1 MTILGILSSLFFF
14 SLLHGCASQVT
25 VYYLQGTQATLAPSV
40 QTSVN
45 SAGNCTGPWAY
56 CPATLTAPA
65 PPGPTALTPTFTLE
79 TTNAVPQ
86 NASLA
91 QNGSFFGFSI
101 EMSVVNQ
108 VIGFNSTVLYVP
120 FLNLMA
126 NLQQR
131 VGRINIRVGGN
142 TQETATLVSSTP
154 DGKIL
159 EKDKTASSNP
169 TQTPPLIFTPDLLYM
184 LRNVSDLVNVRWYL
198 GVPFN
203 DTSNFRLEIV
213 EQGQAILGD
222 YLIGLQVGNEPDLYA
237 DHGHRPQGYAPQD
250 YFNDFGLMV
259 TAMSQDTLI
268 SQRTRDLL
276 LGPSIQVL
284 WTPEQVWN
292 TGFVSAYSQEL
303 AFLAVERYPTDNC
316 AVAFPDSGDTFHDP
330 QTTFPQFLTHNSAI
344 STVQEYLNSTAFALQ
359 NGKRLLMFETNTAS
373 CGGFPG
379 ISDSFGAALWGLDY
393 GLQMAAVNFGGA
405 LFHVGGQSAA
415 YNALLVS
422 SFVGFY
428 FFVVINAELLYDLP
442 APPTNQSTFLAW
454 TVGPIY
460 YSALVVAEALGP
472 TNTSQVLDLGANNAN
487 QYTPAYG
494 IWENGALARVVLIN
508 FASDSSGQSDIFVNL
523 AMSDA
528 QMPSQVQVKY
538 LISPSVSDVANF
550 TWAGQTFGD
559 TFSSDGRPV
568 GQENVTSLPCSN
580 GSCTIHVPAPGA
592 AIVFLNGLD
601 ETKGG
606 ASTTFSTTTYTKTRN
621 TATVD
626 PGVLQTSN
634 GHSGSTLQLGSTD
647 AGGLKNGTKGKMGGL
662 LGLTAVGAVMI
673 VAGWVT
679 LGQYIL
685 V

>member
-1 MTILGILSSLFFF
+1 MTNSRVNRTSFGVIYSLFFL
-14 SLLHGCASQVT
+14 SLLRGCASQVT
-25 VYYLQGTQATLAPSV
+25 VYYLQGTQATLGPAVP
-40 QTSVN
+40 TAVN

-56 CPATLTAPA
+56 CPATLSAPA
-65 PPGPTALTPTFTLE
+65 PPGPTALPTTFTLQ

-86 NASLA
+86 NASVA

-108 VIGFNSTVLYVP
+108 VTLLGRSVLYVP

-159 EKDKTASSNP
+159 EKDKADTSNP
-169 TQTPPLIFTPDLLYM
+169 TQTPPLVFTPDLLYM

-203 DTSNFRLEIV
+203 DTSNFRLQIV

-237 DHGHRPQGYAPQD
+237 DHGHRNPGYAPQD

-259 TAMSQDTLI
+259 TAMSQDPLI
-268 SQRTRDLL
+268 SDRSRDLL

-292 TGFVSAYSQEL
+292 TGFVSAYSQQL
-303 AFLAVERYPTDNC
+303 AFLSVERYPTDNC
-316 AVAFPDSGDTFHDP
+316 AVAFPNSGDPYHDP
-330 QTTFPQFLTHNSAI
+330 QTTFPTFLTHNSAT

-379 ISDSFGAALWGLDY
+379 ISNSFGAALWGIDY

-405 LFHVGGQSAA
+405 LFHIGGQSTA
-415 YNALLVS
+415 YNA
-422 SFVGFY
+422 FT
-428 FFVVINAELLYDLP
+428 P
-442 APPTNQSTFLAW
+442 PPTNQSTILSW
-454 TVGPIY
+454 TIGPIY

-472 TNTSQVLDLGANNAN
+472 TNTSQVMDLGANNGN
-487 QYTPAYG
+487 QFTPAYG

-508 FASDSSGQSDIFVNL
+508 FASDSSGQSDVVVNL

-528 QMPSQVQVKY
+528 QVPSQVQVKY
-538 LISPSVSDVANF
+538 LLSPSVSDVANF

-559 TFSSDGRPV
+559 TFSSDGRPI
-568 GQENVTSLPCSN
+568 GTENVTTVPCSST
-580 GSCTIHVPAPGA
+580 GCTVRVPAPGA
-592 AIVFLNGLD
+592 AVVFLNGLD
-601 ETKGG
+601 DTKGG
-606 ASTTFSTTTYTKTRN
+606 SSTTFSTTTYTKTRN
-621 TATVD
+621 TATVA

-634 GHSGSTLQLGSTD
+634 GHSGSSLKLGSTD
-647 AGGLKNGTKGKMGGL
+647 ANSFKNAAHGRMALITTVWEVVIFGS
-662 LGLTAVGAVMI
+662 
-673 VAGWVT
+673 VT
-679 LGQYIL
+679 LGAVFATHIIL
-685 V
+685 